1 MILHSHIIT
10 SIASAQPWA
19 SMIVIL
25 LSMFFMRAK
34 CCKATDLLILRINYI
49 GMIRQK
55 RFSINRIA
63 SNQSRASN
71 QHTLDPIFGD
81 K

>member
-1 MILHSHIIT
+1 
-10 SIASAQPWA
+10 
-19 SMIVIL
+19 
-25 LSMFFMRAK
+25 
-34 CCKATDLLILRINYI
+34 
-49 GMIRQK
+49 MIRQK